1 MILLECCLFT
11 PYYPLGTEKADKQLI
26 KGLKPIKKEL
36 RISQEQI
43 CILLNIEKKYI
54 DTFKNG
60 YNSAVKKL
68 TNYGL
73 RIFFYSIATA
83 FAIIAIVVSFQYQL
97 APLVASGLYGAAAV
111 NAALAMLGGG
121 AIAAGGFG
129 IIGGQLVVIGGG
141 VLLGTGLSSS
151 LITLFESSPDFTL
164 SQLAR
169 LEVVLKEIILGMQ
182 HDVVTLQQILLNQQE
197 KINALKK
204 ETIRLKADAESNK
217 ERIKNLEKSIKYMER
232 FMKTNSNIA

>member
-1 MILLECCLFT
+1 M
-11 PYYPLGTEKADKQLI
+11 
-26 KGLKPIKKEL
+26 
-36 RISQEQI
+36 
-43 CILLNIEKKYI
+43 
-54 DTFKNG
+54 
-60 YNSAVKKL
+60 KKL

>member
-1 MILLECCLFT
+1 M
-11 PYYPLGTEKADKQLI
+11 
-26 KGLKPIKKEL
+26 KPIKKEL

-204 ETIRLKADAESNK
+204 ETIRLKADEIGRASCR
-217 ERIKNLEKSIKYMER
+217 ERVCQYV
-232 FMKTNSNIA
+232 